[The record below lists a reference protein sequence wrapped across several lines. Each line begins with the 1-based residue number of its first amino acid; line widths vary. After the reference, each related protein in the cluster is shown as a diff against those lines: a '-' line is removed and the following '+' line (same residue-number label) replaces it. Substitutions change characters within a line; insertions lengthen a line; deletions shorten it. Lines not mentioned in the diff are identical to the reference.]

1 MNIICVVKIVP
12 DVDSFAYDYE
22 NNTLIR
28 EKIRMILNPDDA
40 CALACALQVKAG
52 RPDCSIEVVTMGPES
67 VRPHMEDLL
76 RLDTDRGTI
85 ISDPA
90 YRGSDTYVTS
100 RILARYLSTQQFDVL
115 FTGSHAL
122 DGDTS
127 HVPAQIGEELGL
139 EQMSGITAVD
149 LEHFDKHRAV
159 FDVEYE
165 SSVVTWEMAL
175 PGILSLDRESGY
187 KLPYVKYEDFQKDVS
202 DKLTIIGNRKLG
214 FEPGEVGSEGS
225 LTEVV
230 RTYTQSFETRERNIV
245 QTDDEGIEAVVN
257 FLLEK
262 GFLVK

>member
-22 NNTLIR
+22 HNTLIR
-28 EKIRMILNPDDA
+28 ENIRMILNPDDA
-40 CALACALQVKAG
+40 CALACALKVKA
-52 RPDCSIEVVTMGPES
+52 RRSDCSIEVLSMGPES

-85 ISDPA
+85 ISDPV

-100 RILARYLSTQQFDVL
+100 RILTRYLSTRSFDVL

-127 HVPAQIGEELGL
+127 HVPAQLGEELGL
-139 EQMSGITAVD
+139 DQMSGITSVD
-149 LEHFDKHRAV
+149 LEHFDTRRAV

-202 DKLTIIGNRKLG
+202 GKVTVVGNRELG
-214 FEPGEVGSEGS
+214 FAPEEVGSRGS

-245 QTDDEGIEAVVN
+245 QNDEEGIEAVFN

-262 GFLVK
+262 GLLVK

>member
-28 EKIRMILNPDDA
+28 ENIRMILNPDDA
-40 CALACALQVKAG
+40 CALACAMKLKAG
-52 RPDCSIEVVTMGPES
+52 RPDCSIEVVTMGPKA

-100 RILARYLSTQQFDVL
+100 KILARYLSTRPFDVL

-139 EQMSGITAVD
+139 DQMSGITAVD
-149 LEHFDKHRAV
+149 LEHFDRHQAV

-165 SSVVTWEMAL
+165 SAVVTWEMAL
-175 PGILSLDRESGY
+175 PAILSLDRESGY

-202 DKLTIIGNRKLG
+202 GNLTIIGNRELG
-214 FEPGEVGSEGS
+214 FAPEEVGSEGS

-230 RTYTQSFETRERNIV
+230 RTYTQSFETRDRRILKN
-245 QTDDEGIEAVVN
+245 DDAGIEDVFN

-262 GFLVK
+262 GFL

>member
-28 EKIRMILNPDDA
+28 ENIRMILNPDDA
-40 CALACALQVKAG
+40 CALACALKVKAG
-52 RPDCSIEVVTMGPES
+52 RPDCSIEVVTMGPKA
-67 VRPHMEDLL
+67 VKPHMEDLL
-76 RLDTDRGTI
+76 RLDADRGTI

-100 RILARYLSTQQFDVL
+100 RILARYLSTRQFDVL
-115 FTGSHAL
+115 LTGSHAL

-127 HVPAQIGEELGL
+127 HVPAQLGEELDL

-149 LEHFDKHRAV
+149 FERFDSRRAV
-159 FDVEYE
+159 FEVEYE

-175 PGILSLDRESGY
+175 PAILSLDRESGY
-187 KLPYVKYEDFQKDVS
+187 TLPYVKYEDFQRDVS
-202 DKLTIIGNRKLG
+202 GKLTIIGNPELG
-214 FEPGEVGSEGS
+214 FEPGEVGSDGS

-230 RTYTQSFETRERNIV
+230 RTYTQRFETRERRIV
-245 QTDDEGIEAVVN
+245 RNDDAGIEDVFN

-262 GFLVK
+262 GFL

>member
-1 MNIICVVKIVP
+1 MKIICVVKIVP

-28 EKIRMILNPDDA
+28 ENIRMILNPDDA

-52 RPDCSIEVVTMGPES
+52 RPGCSIEVVTMGPEA

-76 RLDTDRGTI
+76 RLDTDMGTI

-90 YRGSDTYVTS
+90 YRGSDTFVTS
-100 RILARYLSTQQFDVL
+100 KILARYLSSRPFDVL

-127 HVPAQIGEELGL
+127 HVPAQLGEELGL

-149 LEHFDKHRAV
+149 FDHFDKRRAV
-159 FDVEYE
+159 FEVEYE
-165 SSVVTWEMAL
+165 SSVVTYEMAL
-175 PGILSLDRESGY
+175 PAILSIDRESGY
-187 KLPYVKYEDFQKDVS
+187 KLPYLKYEDFQKDVS
-202 DKLTIIGNRKLG
+202 DKLTLIGNGELG
-214 FEPGEVGSEGS
+214 FAPGEVGSEGS
-225 LTEVV
+225 LTQVV
-230 RTYTQSFETRERNIV
+230 RTYTKNFETRDQHIV
-245 QTDDEGIEAVVN
+245 QTDNEGIEAVFN

-262 GFLVK
+262 GFLAK

>member
-1 MNIICVVKIVP
+1 LKIICVVKIVP

-22 NNTLIR
+22 HNTLIR
-28 EKIRMILNPDDA
+28 EHIRMVLNPDDA
-40 CALACALQVKAG
+40 CALAFALQVKAG
-52 RPDCSIEVVTMGPES
+52 RPDCSIEVLTMGPES

-100 RILARYLSTQQFDVL
+100 KILARYLSGRQFDVL

-149 LEHFDKHRAV
+149 LERFDTQRAV
-159 FDVEYE
+159 FVVEYE
-165 SSVVTWEMAL
+165 RSVVTYEIAL
-175 PGILSLDRESGY
+175 PAILSLDRESSY

-202 DKLTIIGNRKLG
+202 GKLTIIGNGELG
-214 FEPGEVGSEGS
+214 FAPGEVGSEGS
-225 LTEVV
+225 LTQVV
-230 RTYTQSFETRERNIV
+230 RTYTQSFATRDRTIV
-245 QTDDEGIEAVVN
+245 QSDDAGIEAVFN

-262 GFLVK
+262 GFLIK